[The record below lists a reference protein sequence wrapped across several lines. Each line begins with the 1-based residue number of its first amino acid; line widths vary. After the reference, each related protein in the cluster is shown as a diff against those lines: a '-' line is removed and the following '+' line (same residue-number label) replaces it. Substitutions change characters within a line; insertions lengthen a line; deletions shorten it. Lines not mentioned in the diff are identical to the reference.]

1 MRPWKLFLTTLFCAA
16 GVQAVAQSPDSVMR
30 CRTEEYIAKHVD
42 ELKFVSEEEGFTCAI
57 FWTPLAGAGLSE
69 LAYRENYPYLFA
81 RDLEFRVGEKYRN
94 ARRALGSAIIWFTV
108 DSVGR
113 QTIDSLR
120 FNAYEDRRRPGVM
133 TVSRKRCRAIEQ
145 TVRECMDA
153 LSGAWTPI
161 RDLTGRG
168 YTCHCVVVVDV
179 GGSHEHSAYAVSAS
193 VDLRPEF
200 IPQLIG
206 EDGYHYPQKV
216 RLKKEYDARY
226 EPYLRAGKLPGLDE
240 KKTEEALKAAGLM

>member
-1 MRPWKLFLTTLFCAA
+1 M
-16 GVQAVAQSPDSVMR
+16 AQSPDSVMR

-179 GGSHEHSAYAVSAS
+179 GGSHEHSAYEVSAS

-206 EDGYHYPQKV
+206 EDGYHFPQKV
-216 RLKKEYDARY
+216 RLEKVYDARH
-226 EPYLRAGKLPGLDE
+226 EPYMRAGKLPGQNE
-240 KKTEEALKAAGLM
+240 KMTEKALKAAGLM